1 MTVKSIKDFTKK
13 QKIIILIASIVG
25 ALVLCGIIIGI
36 AAAINAKTPY
46 TIDGVYRW
54 SLSSSDEYSYYSEY
68 TFDGTT
74 VTRIYDYGTDIVTE
88 TFTYEIE
95 QRADSRTITFHNVS
109 TGEVEGPLTYLEE
122 TDTDG
127 NILSIIINGVWYVRQ

>member
-25 ALVLCGIIIGI
+25 ALVICGIIIGI
-36 AAAINAKTPY
+36 ATAINAKTPY
-46 TIDGVYRW
+46 TIDGAYKW

-68 TFDGTT
+68 TFNGSN
-74 VTRIYDYGTDIVTE
+74 VTRVYDYGTDIVTE
-88 TFTYEIE
+88 TFTYEIDE
-95 QRADSRTITFHNVS
+95 SGDSRTITFKNVS

-122 TDTDG
+122 TDSNG
-127 NILSIIINGVWYVRQ
+127 NILSIIINGVWYVKQ